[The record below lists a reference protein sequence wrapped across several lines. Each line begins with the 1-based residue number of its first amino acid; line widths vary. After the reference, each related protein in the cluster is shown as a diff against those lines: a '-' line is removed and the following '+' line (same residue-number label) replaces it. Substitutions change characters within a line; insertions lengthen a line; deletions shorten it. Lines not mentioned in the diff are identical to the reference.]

1 MPMKALTDNMGVILR
16 GRHTWRPVVQLVC
29 KQLRYLEEKD
39 APETM

>member
-1 MPMKALTDNMGVILR
+1 MPMKALTDDMSVILR
-16 GRHTWRPVVQLVC
+16 GRHTWGPVVQLVC